1 MKVEEINVPDL
12 GDSSEVEV
20 IELLVAVGDLV
31 NENDSLI
38 VLESDKAAMEIPA
51 PLGGKVKKIA
61 VNLGDQVTTGS
72 LILSIEVDNDSPVVE
87 REAVEEVN
95 DTGGTEGSNG
105 SPQPQAED
113 SMEEKVDSD
122 PGVPVAKKSTRLI
135 IPDLGSSEEVEVIEL
150 HVSVGDKV
158 RVDDPLITVESDK
171 AAMEV
176 PATSDG
182 EITELLVEVGKKVF
196 SGSDIGSMLSD
207 HVTEHSEGS
216 NDYSVTDTQPKEVSK
231 SDANLLTDSAP
242 QEAIAPN
249 IPYPEN
255 GRRVYAG
262 PAVRKLARELGV
274 NLSQVGGT
282 GIKKR
287 IVKSDVQ
294 DFVKLALNSGSSDV
308 RESSIP
314 DIDFT
319 EFGEIEEVPRTKM
332 DRLTAKNMA
341 RNWNSVPAVAQF
353 NEADITDL
361 EEFRLGLKK
370 DAEKKSVKLTLL
382 PFLLKATALGLAKY
396 PQFNVS
402 LHSSDEY
409 LIQKKYIHIGIAV
422 ATDYGL
428 VVPVIRDVDRKSVW
442 ELASEVA
449 DLSAKAKDRKLSRA
463 EIQGSCF
470 TISSLGAIGGTGFIP
485 IVNSPEVAI
494 LGVAKSIV
502 KPVFKDDEF
511 LPRKFL
517 PLTLTYDHRAVNGVD
532 GGLFA
537 TYLGQLLEDIRYL
550 SL

>member
-1 MKVEEINVPDL
+1 MKLEEINVPDL

-31 NENDSLI
+31 KENDSLI

-61 VNLGDQVTTGS
+61 VNLGDQVSTGS
-72 LILSIEVDNDSPVVE
+72 LILSIEVDSNSAVVE
-87 REAVEEVN
+87 EETDAELNDAAV
-95 DTGGTEGSNG
+95 
-105 SPQPQAED
+105 A
-113 SMEEKVDSD
+113 VDSD
-122 PGVPVAKKSTRLI
+122 ESSLVEGSKKEKVSSDHVGSSAEKSIRLI

-150 HVSVGDKV
+150 HVSVGDVV

-176 PATSDG
+176 PATIDG
-182 EITELLVEVGKKVF
+182 EITELLIEVGEKVV
-196 SGSDIGSMLSD
+196 SGSDIGSMI
-207 HVTEHSEGS
+207 S
-216 NDYSVTDTQPKEVSK
+216 NDVIENPEESNDRSDADSQPKEGSK
-231 SDANLLTDSAP
+231 SGIKLSTDSAS
-242 QEAIAPN
+242 QEAMVPD
-249 IPYPEN
+249 IPSPKN
-255 GRRVYAG
+255 GRHVYAG

-274 NLSQVGGT
+274 NLSQVEGT

-294 DFVKLALNSGSSDV
+294 NFVKVSLSSAPSAF
-308 RESSIP
+308 RESSLP

-319 EFGEIEEVPRTKM
+319 QFGEIEEVSRTKL

-361 EEFRLGLKK
+361 EEFRLGLKQE
-370 DAEKKSVKLTLL
+370 AEKKAVKLTLL

-428 VVPVIRDVDRKSVW
+428 VVPVIRDVDRKSIW

-449 DLSAKAKDRKLSRA
+449 DLSAKAKDRKLGRA
-463 EIQGSCF
+463 EIEGACF

-485 IVNSPEVAI
+485 IVNSPEVGI

-502 KPVFKDDEF
+502 KPVFKDNEF
-511 LPRKFL
+511 MPRKFL

>member
-1 MKVEEINVPDL
+1 LKLEDINVPDL

-31 NENDSLI
+31 EENDSLI

-51 PLGGKVKKIA
+51 PVGGKVNKIA
-61 VNLGDQVTTGS
+61 VNLGDQVSTGS
-72 LILSIEVDNDSPVVE
+72 LILSIEVDGDSCVVEKETNLEVDDATLDAGKNDLLPTEDSKKSKAGNDSVLP
-87 REAVEEVN
+87 EV
-95 DTGGTEGSNG
+95 
-105 SPQPQAED
+105 
-113 SMEEKVDSD
+113 
-122 PGVPVAKKSTRLI
+122 KKTTRLI

-150 HVSVGDKV
+150 HVSVGDTV
-158 RVDDPLITVESDK
+158 QVDDPLITVETDK

-176 PATSDG
+176 PATING
-182 EITELLVEVGKKVF
+182 KITELLVTVGKKVT
-196 SGSDIGSMLSD
+196 SGFDIGSIISD
-207 HVTEHSEGS
+207 DVAEDLEESK
-216 NDYSVTDTQPKEVSK
+216 DYSDTETRPKKESK
-231 SDANLLTDSAP
+231 SGTNFLSASVPPEMIAP
-242 QEAIAPN
+242 QILVS
-249 IPYPEN
+249 EN
-255 GRRVYAG
+255 GRQVYAG

-274 NLSQVGGT
+274 NLSQVEGT
-282 GIKKR
+282 GVKKR

-294 DFVKLALNSGSSDV
+294 NFVKLVLNSGPSNV
-308 RESSIP
+308 IKSSIP

-319 EFGEIEEVPRTKM
+319 EFGEIEQVSRTKLSK
-332 DRLTAKNMA
+332 LTAENMA

-353 NEADITDL
+353 IEADITDL

-370 DAEKKSVKLTLL
+370 ESEKKGVKLTLL

-422 ATDYGL
+422 ATDHGL
-428 VVPVIRDVDRKSVW
+428 VVPVIRNVDRKSIW
-442 ELASEVA
+442 ELAEEAA
-449 DLSAKAKDRKLSRA
+449 DLSAKAKNRKLGKA
-463 EIQGSCF
+463 EIQGACF

-494 LGVAKSIV
+494 LGVARSAI
-502 KPVFKDDEF
+502 KPVFKDSEF
-511 LPRKFL
+511 LPRKML

-537 TYLGQLLEDIRYL
+537 TYLSQLLEDIRYL
-550 SL
+550 SM

>member
-1 MKVEEINVPDL
+1 MKLEDINVPDL

-31 NENDSLI
+31 EENDSLI

-51 PLGGKVKKIA
+51 PVGGKVNKIA
-61 VNLGDQVTTGS
+61 VNLGDQVSTGS
-72 LILSIEVDNDSPVVE
+72 LILSIEVDGDSCVVEKETNLEVDDATLDAGKNDLLPTEDSKKSKAGNDSVLP
-87 REAVEEVN
+87 EV
-95 DTGGTEGSNG
+95 
-105 SPQPQAED
+105 
-113 SMEEKVDSD
+113 
-122 PGVPVAKKSTRLI
+122 KKTTRLI

-150 HVSVGDKV
+150 HVSVGDTV
-158 RVDDPLITVESDK
+158 QVDDPLITVETDK

-176 PATSDG
+176 PATING
-182 EITELLVEVGKKVF
+182 KITELLVTVGKKVT
-196 SGSDIGSMLSD
+196 SGFDIGSIISD
-207 HVTEHSEGS
+207 DVAEDLEESK
-216 NDYSVTDTQPKEVSK
+216 DYSDTETRPKKESK
-231 SDANLLTDSAP
+231 SGTNFLSASVPPEMIAP
-242 QEAIAPN
+242 QILVS
-249 IPYPEN
+249 EN
-255 GRRVYAG
+255 GRQVYAG

-274 NLSQVGGT
+274 NLSQVEGT
-282 GIKKR
+282 GVKKR

-294 DFVKLALNSGSSDV
+294 NFVKLVLNSGPSNV
-308 RESSIP
+308 IKSSIP

-319 EFGEIEEVPRTKM
+319 EFGEIEQVSRTKLSK
-332 DRLTAKNMA
+332 LTAENMA

-353 NEADITDL
+353 IEADITDL

-370 DAEKKSVKLTLL
+370 ESEKKGVKLTLL

-422 ATDYGL
+422 ATDHGL
-428 VVPVIRDVDRKSVW
+428 VVPVIRNVDRKSIW
-442 ELASEVA
+442 ELAEEAA
-449 DLSAKAKDRKLSRA
+449 DLSAKAKNRKLGKA
-463 EIQGSCF
+463 EIQGACF

-494 LGVAKSIV
+494 LGVARSAI
-502 KPVFKDDEF
+502 KPVFKDSEF
-511 LPRKFL
+511 LPRKML

-537 TYLGQLLEDIRYL
+537 TYLSQLLEDIRYL
-550 SL
+550 SM

>member
-1 MKVEEINVPDL
+1 MKLEDINVPDL

-31 NENDSLI
+31 EENDSLI

-51 PLGGKVKKIA
+51 PVGGKVNKIA
-61 VNLGDQVTTGS
+61 VNLGDQVSTGS
-72 LILSIEVDNDSPVVE
+72 LILSIEVDGDSCVVEKETNLEVDDATLDAGKNDLLPTKDSKKSKAGNDSVLP
-87 REAVEEVN
+87 EV
-95 DTGGTEGSNG
+95 
-105 SPQPQAED
+105 
-113 SMEEKVDSD
+113 
-122 PGVPVAKKSTRLI
+122 KKTTRLI

-150 HVSVGDKV
+150 HVSVGDTV
-158 RVDDPLITVESDK
+158 QVDDPLITVETDK

-176 PATSDG
+176 PATING
-182 EITELLVEVGKKVF
+182 KITELLVTVGKKVT
-196 SGSDIGSMLSD
+196 SGFDIGSIISD
-207 HVTEHSEGS
+207 DVAEDLEESK
-216 NDYSVTDTQPKEVSK
+216 DYSDTETRPKKESK
-231 SDANLLTDSAP
+231 SGTNFLSASVPPEMIAP
-242 QEAIAPN
+242 QILVS
-249 IPYPEN
+249 EN
-255 GRRVYAG
+255 GRQVYAG

-274 NLSQVGGT
+274 NLSQVEGT
-282 GIKKR
+282 GVKKR

-294 DFVKLALNSGSSDV
+294 NFVKLVLNSGPSNV
-308 RESSIP
+308 IKSSIP

-319 EFGEIEEVPRTKM
+319 EFGEIEQVSRTKLSK
-332 DRLTAKNMA
+332 LTAENMA

-353 NEADITDL
+353 IEADITDL

-370 DAEKKSVKLTLL
+370 ESEKKGVKLTLL

-422 ATDYGL
+422 ATDHGL
-428 VVPVIRDVDRKSVW
+428 VVPVIRNVDRKSIW
-442 ELASEVA
+442 ELAEEAA
-449 DLSAKAKDRKLSRA
+449 DLSAKAKNRKLGKA
-463 EIQGSCF
+463 EIQGACF

-494 LGVAKSIV
+494 LGVARSAI
-502 KPVFKDDEF
+502 KPVFKDSEF
-511 LPRKFL
+511 LPRKML

-537 TYLGQLLEDIRYL
+537 TYLSQLLEDIRYL
-550 SL
+550 SM

>member
-1 MKVEEINVPDL
+1 LKLEDINVPDL

-31 NENDSLI
+31 EENDSLI

-51 PLGGKVKKIA
+51 PVGGKVNKIA
-61 VNLGDQVTTGS
+61 VNLGDQVSTGS
-72 LILSIEVDNDSPVVE
+72 LILSIEVDGDSCVVEKETNLEVDDATLDAGKNDLLPTEDSKKSKAGNDSVLP
-87 REAVEEVN
+87 EV
-95 DTGGTEGSNG
+95 
-105 SPQPQAED
+105 
-113 SMEEKVDSD
+113 
-122 PGVPVAKKSTRLI
+122 KKTTRLI

-150 HVSVGDKV
+150 HVSVGDTV
-158 RVDDPLITVESDK
+158 QVDDPLITVETDK

-176 PATSDG
+176 PATING
-182 EITELLVEVGKKVF
+182 KITELLVTVGKKVT
-196 SGSDIGSMLSD
+196 SGFDIGSII
-207 HVTEHSEGS
+207 SEDVAEDLEES
-216 NDYSVTDTQPKEVSK
+216 KDYSDTETRPKKESK
-231 SDANLLTDSAP
+231 SGTNFLSASVPPEMIAP
-242 QEAIAPN
+242 QILVS
-249 IPYPEN
+249 EN
-255 GRRVYAG
+255 GRQVYAG

-274 NLSQVGGT
+274 NLSQVEGT
-282 GIKKR
+282 GVKKR

-294 DFVKLALNSGSSDV
+294 NFVKLVLNSGPSNV
-308 RESSIP
+308 IKSSIP

-319 EFGEIEEVPRTKM
+319 EFGEIEQVSRTKLSK
-332 DRLTAKNMA
+332 LTAENMA

-353 NEADITDL
+353 IEADITDL

-370 DAEKKSVKLTLL
+370 ESEKKGVKLTLL

-422 ATDYGL
+422 ATDHGL
-428 VVPVIRDVDRKSVW
+428 VVPVIRNVDRKSIW
-442 ELASEVA
+442 ELAEEAA
-449 DLSAKAKDRKLSRA
+449 DLSAKAKNRKLGKA
-463 EIQGSCF
+463 EIQGACF

-494 LGVAKSIV
+494 LGVARSAI
-502 KPVFKDDEF
+502 KPVFKDSEF
-511 LPRKFL
+511 LPRKML

-537 TYLGQLLEDIRYL
+537 TYLSQLLEDIRYL
-550 SL
+550 SM

>member
-1 MKVEEINVPDL
+1 MKLEDINVPDL

-31 NENDSLI
+31 EENDSLI

-51 PLGGKVKKIA
+51 PVGGKVNKIA
-61 VNLGDQVTTGS
+61 VNLGDQVSTGS
-72 LILSIEVDNDSPVVE
+72 LILSIEVDGDSCVVEKETNLEVDDATLDAGKNDLLPTEDSKKSKAGNDSVLP
-87 REAVEEVN
+87 EV
-95 DTGGTEGSNG
+95 
-105 SPQPQAED
+105 
-113 SMEEKVDSD
+113 
-122 PGVPVAKKSTRLI
+122 KKTTRLI

-150 HVSVGDKV
+150 HVSVGDTV
-158 RVDDPLITVESDK
+158 QVDDPLITVETDK

-176 PATSDG
+176 PATING
-182 EITELLVEVGKKVF
+182 KITELLVTVGKKVT
-196 SGSDIGSMLSD
+196 SGFDIGSII
-207 HVTEHSEGS
+207 SEDVAEDLEES
-216 NDYSVTDTQPKEVSK
+216 KDYSDTETRPKKESK
-231 SDANLLTDSAP
+231 SGTNFLSASVPPEMIAP
-242 QEAIAPN
+242 QILVS
-249 IPYPEN
+249 EN
-255 GRRVYAG
+255 GRQVYAG

-274 NLSQVGGT
+274 NLSQVEGT
-282 GIKKR
+282 GVKKR

-294 DFVKLALNSGSSDV
+294 NFVKLVLNSGPSNV
-308 RESSIP
+308 IKSSIP

-319 EFGEIEEVPRTKM
+319 EFGEIEQVSRTKLSK
-332 DRLTAKNMA
+332 LTAENMA

-353 NEADITDL
+353 IEADITDL

-370 DAEKKSVKLTLL
+370 ESEKKGVKLTLL

-422 ATDYGL
+422 ATDHGL
-428 VVPVIRDVDRKSVW
+428 VVPVIRNVDRKSIW
-442 ELASEVA
+442 ELAEEAA
-449 DLSAKAKDRKLSRA
+449 DLSAKAKNRKLGKA
-463 EIQGSCF
+463 EIQGACF

-494 LGVAKSIV
+494 LGVARSAI
-502 KPVFKDDEF
+502 KPVFKDSEF
-511 LPRKFL
+511 LPRKIL

-537 TYLGQLLEDIRYL
+537 TYLSQLLEDIRYL
-550 SL
+550 SM

>member
-1 MKVEEINVPDL
+1 MKLEDINVPDL

-31 NENDSLI
+31 EENDSLI

-51 PLGGKVKKIA
+51 PVGGKVNKIA
-61 VNLGDQVTTGS
+61 VNLGDQVSTGS
-72 LILSIEVDNDSPVVE
+72 LILSIEVDGDSCVVEKETNLEVDDATLDAGKNDLLPTKDSKKSKAGNDSVLP
-87 REAVEEVN
+87 EV
-95 DTGGTEGSNG
+95 
-105 SPQPQAED
+105 
-113 SMEEKVDSD
+113 
-122 PGVPVAKKSTRLI
+122 KKTTRLI

-150 HVSVGDKV
+150 HVSVGDTV
-158 RVDDPLITVESDK
+158 QVDDPLITVETDK

-176 PATSDG
+176 PATING
-182 EITELLVEVGKKVF
+182 KITELLVTVGKKVT
-196 SGSDIGSMLSD
+196 SGFDIGSII
-207 HVTEHSEGS
+207 SEDVAEDLEES
-216 NDYSVTDTQPKEVSK
+216 KDYSDTETRPKKESK
-231 SDANLLTDSAP
+231 SGTNFLSASVPPEMIAP
-242 QEAIAPN
+242 QILVS
-249 IPYPEN
+249 EN
-255 GRRVYAG
+255 GRQVYAG

-274 NLSQVGGT
+274 NLSQVEGT
-282 GIKKR
+282 GVKKR

-294 DFVKLALNSGSSDV
+294 NFVKLVLNSGPSNV
-308 RESSIP
+308 IKSSIP

-319 EFGEIEEVPRTKM
+319 EFGEIEQVSRTKLSK
-332 DRLTAKNMA
+332 LTAENMA

-353 NEADITDL
+353 IEADITDL

-370 DAEKKSVKLTLL
+370 ESEKKGVKLTLL

-422 ATDYGL
+422 ATDHGL
-428 VVPVIRDVDRKSVW
+428 VVPVIRNVDRKSIW
-442 ELASEVA
+442 ELAEEAA
-449 DLSAKAKDRKLSRA
+449 DLSAKAKNRKLGKA
-463 EIQGSCF
+463 EIQGACF

-494 LGVAKSIV
+494 LGVARSAI
-502 KPVFKDDEF
+502 KPVFKDSEF
-511 LPRKFL
+511 LPRKML

-537 TYLGQLLEDIRYL
+537 TYLSQLLEDIRYL
-550 SL
+550 SM

>member
-1 MKVEEINVPDL
+1 LKLEDINVPDL

-31 NENDSLI
+31 EENDSLI

-51 PLGGKVKKIA
+51 PVGGKVNKIA
-61 VNLGDQVTTGS
+61 VNLGDQVSTGS
-72 LILSIEVDNDSPVVE
+72 LILSIEVDGDSCVVEKETNLEVDDATLDAGKNDLLPTKDSKKSKAGNDSVLP
-87 REAVEEVN
+87 EV
-95 DTGGTEGSNG
+95 
-105 SPQPQAED
+105 
-113 SMEEKVDSD
+113 
-122 PGVPVAKKSTRLI
+122 KKTTRLI

-150 HVSVGDKV
+150 HVSVGDTV
-158 RVDDPLITVESDK
+158 QVDDPLITVETDK

-176 PATSDG
+176 PATING
-182 EITELLVEVGKKVF
+182 KITELLVTVGKKVT
-196 SGSDIGSMLSD
+196 SGFDIGSII
-207 HVTEHSEGS
+207 SEDVAEDLEES
-216 NDYSVTDTQPKEVSK
+216 KDYSDTETRPKKESK
-231 SDANLLTDSAP
+231 SGTNFLSASVPPEMIAP
-242 QEAIAPN
+242 QILVS
-249 IPYPEN
+249 EN
-255 GRRVYAG
+255 GRQVYAG

-274 NLSQVGGT
+274 NLSQVEGT
-282 GIKKR
+282 GVKKR

-294 DFVKLALNSGSSDV
+294 NFVKLVLNSGPSNV
-308 RESSIP
+308 IKSSIP

-319 EFGEIEEVPRTKM
+319 EFGEIEQVSRTKLSK
-332 DRLTAKNMA
+332 LTAENMA

-353 NEADITDL
+353 IEADITDL

-370 DAEKKSVKLTLL
+370 ESEKKGVKLTLL

-422 ATDYGL
+422 ATDHGL
-428 VVPVIRDVDRKSVW
+428 VVPVIRNVDRKSIW
-442 ELASEVA
+442 ELAEEAA
-449 DLSAKAKDRKLSRA
+449 DLSAKAKNRKLGKA
-463 EIQGSCF
+463 EIQGACF

-494 LGVAKSIV
+494 LGVARSAI
-502 KPVFKDDEF
+502 KPVFKDSEF
-511 LPRKFL
+511 LPRKML

-537 TYLGQLLEDIRYL
+537 TYLSQLLEDIRYL
-550 SL
+550 SM

>member
-1 MKVEEINVPDL
+1 MKLEDINVPDL

-31 NENDSLI
+31 EENDSLI

-51 PLGGKVKKIA
+51 PVGGKVNKIA
-61 VNLGDQVTTGS
+61 VNLGDQVSTGS
-72 LILSIEVDNDSPVVE
+72 LILSIEVDGDSCVVEKETNLEVDDATLDAGKNDLLPTEDSKKSKAGNDSVLP
-87 REAVEEVN
+87 EV
-95 DTGGTEGSNG
+95 
-105 SPQPQAED
+105 
-113 SMEEKVDSD
+113 
-122 PGVPVAKKSTRLI
+122 KKTTRLI

-150 HVSVGDKV
+150 HVSVGDTV
-158 RVDDPLITVESDK
+158 QVDDPLITVETDK

-176 PATSDG
+176 PATING
-182 EITELLVEVGKKVF
+182 KITELLVTVGKKVT
-196 SGSDIGSMLSD
+196 SGFDIGSII
-207 HVTEHSEGS
+207 SEDVAEDLEES
-216 NDYSVTDTQPKEVSK
+216 KDYSDTETRPKKESK
-231 SDANLLTDSAP
+231 SGTNFLSASVPPEMIAP
-242 QEAIAPN
+242 QILVS
-249 IPYPEN
+249 EN
-255 GRRVYAG
+255 GRQVYAG

-274 NLSQVGGT
+274 NLSQVEGT
-282 GIKKR
+282 GVKKR

-294 DFVKLALNSGSSDV
+294 NFVKLVLNSGPSNV
-308 RESSIP
+308 IKSSIP

-319 EFGEIEEVPRTKM
+319 EFGEIEQVSRTKLSK
-332 DRLTAKNMA
+332 LTAENMA

-353 NEADITDL
+353 IEADITDL

-370 DAEKKSVKLTLL
+370 ESEKKGVKLTLL

-422 ATDYGL
+422 ATDHGL
-428 VVPVIRDVDRKSVW
+428 VVPVIRNVDRKSIW
-442 ELASEVA
+442 ELAEEAA
-449 DLSAKAKDRKLSRA
+449 DLSAKAKNRKLGKA
-463 EIQGSCF
+463 EIQGACF

-494 LGVAKSIV
+494 LGVARSAI
-502 KPVFKDDEF
+502 KPVFKDSEF
-511 LPRKFL
+511 LPRKML

-537 TYLGQLLEDIRYL
+537 TYLSQLLEDIRYL
-550 SL
+550 SM

>member
-1 MKVEEINVPDL
+1 MKLEAINVPDL

-31 NENDSLI
+31 EENDSLI

-51 PLGGKVKKIA
+51 PVGGKVNKIA
-61 VNLGDQVTTGS
+61 VNLGDQVSTGS
-72 LILSIEVDNDSPVVE
+72 LILSIEVDGDSCVVEKETNLEVDDATLDAGKNDLLPTEDSKKSKAGNDSVLP
-87 REAVEEVN
+87 EV
-95 DTGGTEGSNG
+95 
-105 SPQPQAED
+105 
-113 SMEEKVDSD
+113 
-122 PGVPVAKKSTRLI
+122 KKTTRLI

-150 HVSVGDKV
+150 HVSVGDTV
-158 RVDDPLITVESDK
+158 QVDDPLITVETDK

-176 PATSDG
+176 PATING
-182 EITELLVEVGKKVF
+182 KITELLVTVGKKVT
-196 SGSDIGSMLSD
+196 SGFDIGSIISD
-207 HVTEHSEGS
+207 DVAEDLEESK
-216 NDYSVTDTQPKEVSK
+216 DYSDTETRPKKESK
-231 SDANLLTDSAP
+231 SGTNFLSASVPPEMIAP
-242 QEAIAPN
+242 QILVS
-249 IPYPEN
+249 EN
-255 GRRVYAG
+255 GRQVYAG

-274 NLSQVGGT
+274 NLSQVEGT
-282 GIKKR
+282 GVKKR

-294 DFVKLALNSGSSDV
+294 NFVKLVLNSGPSNV
-308 RESSIP
+308 IKSSIP

-319 EFGEIEEVPRTKM
+319 EFGEIEQVSRTKLSK
-332 DRLTAKNMA
+332 LTAENMA

-353 NEADITDL
+353 IEADITDL

-370 DAEKKSVKLTLL
+370 ESEKKGVKLTLL

-422 ATDYGL
+422 ATDHGL
-428 VVPVIRDVDRKSVW
+428 VVPVIRNVDRKSIW
-442 ELASEVA
+442 ELAEEAA
-449 DLSAKAKDRKLSRA
+449 DLSAKAKNRKLGKA
-463 EIQGSCF
+463 EIQGACF

-494 LGVAKSIV
+494 LGVARSAI
-502 KPVFKDDEF
+502 KPVFKDSEF
-511 LPRKFL
+511 LPRKML

-537 TYLGQLLEDIRYL
+537 TYLSQLLEDIRYL
-550 SL
+550 SM

>member
-1 MKVEEINVPDL
+1 MKLEDINVPDL

-31 NENDSLI
+31 EENDSLI

-51 PLGGKVKKIA
+51 PVGGKVNKIA
-61 VNLGDQVTTGS
+61 VNLGDQVSTGS
-72 LILSIEVDNDSPVVE
+72 LILSIEVDGDSCVVEKETNLEVDDATLDAGKNDLLPTEDSKKSKAGNDSVLP
-87 REAVEEVN
+87 EV
-95 DTGGTEGSNG
+95 
-105 SPQPQAED
+105 
-113 SMEEKVDSD
+113 
-122 PGVPVAKKSTRLI
+122 KKTTRLI

-150 HVSVGDKV
+150 HVSVGDTV
-158 RVDDPLITVESDK
+158 QVDDPLITVETDK

-176 PATSDG
+176 PATING
-182 EITELLVEVGKKVF
+182 KITELLVTVGKKVT
-196 SGSDIGSMLSD
+196 SGFDIGSII
-207 HVTEHSEGS
+207 SEDVAEDLEES
-216 NDYSVTDTQPKEVSK
+216 KDYSDTETRPKKESK
-231 SDANLLTDSAP
+231 SGTNFLSASVPPEMIAP
-242 QEAIAPN
+242 QILVS
-249 IPYPEN
+249 EN
-255 GRRVYAG
+255 GRQVYAG

-274 NLSQVGGT
+274 NLSQVEGT
-282 GIKKR
+282 GVKKR

-294 DFVKLALNSGSSDV
+294 NFVKLVLNSGPSNV
-308 RESSIP
+308 IKSSIP

-319 EFGEIEEVPRTKM
+319 EFGEIEQVSRTKLSK
-332 DRLTAKNMA
+332 LTAENMA

-353 NEADITDL
+353 IEADITDL

-370 DAEKKSVKLTLL
+370 ESEKKGVKLTLL

-422 ATDYGL
+422 ATDHGL
-428 VVPVIRDVDRKSVW
+428 VVPVIRNVDRKSIW
-442 ELASEVA
+442 ELAEEAA
-449 DLSAKAKDRKLSRA
+449 DLSAKAKNRKLGKA
-463 EIQGSCF
+463 EIQGACF

-494 LGVAKSIV
+494 LGVARSAI
-502 KPVFKDDEF
+502 KPVFKDSEF
-511 LPRKFL
+511 LPRKML

-537 TYLGQLLEDIRYL
+537 TYLSQLLEDIRYM
-550 SL
+550 SM

>member
-1 MKVEEINVPDL
+1 LKLEDINVPDL

-31 NENDSLI
+31 EENDSLI

-51 PLGGKVKKIA
+51 PVGGKVNKIA
-61 VNLGDQVTTGS
+61 VNLGDQVSTGS
-72 LILSIEVDNDSPVVE
+72 LILSIEVEGDSCVVEKETNLEVDDATLDAGKNDLLPTEDSKKSKAGNDSVLP
-87 REAVEEVN
+87 EV
-95 DTGGTEGSNG
+95 
-105 SPQPQAED
+105 
-113 SMEEKVDSD
+113 
-122 PGVPVAKKSTRLI
+122 KKTTRLI

-150 HVSVGDKV
+150 HVSVGDTV
-158 RVDDPLITVESDK
+158 QVDDPLITVETDK

-176 PATSDG
+176 PATING
-182 EITELLVEVGKKVF
+182 KITELLVTVGKKVT
-196 SGSDIGSMLSD
+196 SGFDIGSII
-207 HVTEHSEGS
+207 SEDVAEDLEES
-216 NDYSVTDTQPKEVSK
+216 KDYSDTETRPKKESK
-231 SDANLLTDSAP
+231 SGTNFLSASVPPEMIAP
-242 QEAIAPN
+242 QILVS
-249 IPYPEN
+249 EN
-255 GRRVYAG
+255 GRQVYAG

-274 NLSQVGGT
+274 NLSQVEGT
-282 GIKKR
+282 GVKKR

-294 DFVKLALNSGSSDV
+294 NFVKLVLNSGPSNV
-308 RESSIP
+308 IKSSIP

-319 EFGEIEEVPRTKM
+319 EFGEIEQVSRTKLSK
-332 DRLTAKNMA
+332 LTAENMA

-353 NEADITDL
+353 IEADITDL

-370 DAEKKSVKLTLL
+370 ESEKKGVKLTLL

-422 ATDYGL
+422 ATDHGL
-428 VVPVIRDVDRKSVW
+428 VVPVIRNVDRKSIW
-442 ELASEVA
+442 ELAEEAA
-449 DLSAKAKDRKLSRA
+449 DLSAKAKNRKLGKA
-463 EIQGSCF
+463 EIQGACF

-494 LGVAKSIV
+494 LGVARSAI
-502 KPVFKDDEF
+502 KPVFKDSEF
-511 LPRKFL
+511 LPRKML

-537 TYLGQLLEDIRYL
+537 TYLSQLLEDIRYL
-550 SL
+550 SM

>member
-1 MKVEEINVPDL
+1 MKLEDINVPDL

-31 NENDSLI
+31 EENDSLI

-51 PLGGKVKKIA
+51 PVGGKVNKIA
-61 VNLGDQVTTGS
+61 VNLGDQVSTGS
-72 LILSIEVDNDSPVVE
+72 LILSIEVDGDSCVVEKETNLEVDDATLDAGKNDLLPTKDSKKSKAGNDSVLP
-87 REAVEEVN
+87 EV
-95 DTGGTEGSNG
+95 
-105 SPQPQAED
+105 
-113 SMEEKVDSD
+113 
-122 PGVPVAKKSTRLI
+122 KKTTRLI

-150 HVSVGDKV
+150 HVSVGDTV
-158 RVDDPLITVESDK
+158 QVDDPLITVETDK

-176 PATSDG
+176 PATING
-182 EITELLVEVGKKVF
+182 KITELLVTVGKKVT
-196 SGSDIGSMLSD
+196 SGFDIGSII
-207 HVTEHSEGS
+207 SEDVAEDLEES
-216 NDYSVTDTQPKEVSK
+216 KDYSDTETRPKKESK
-231 SDANLLTDSAP
+231 SGTNFLSARVPPEMIAP
-242 QEAIAPN
+242 QILVS
-249 IPYPEN
+249 EN
-255 GRRVYAG
+255 GRQVYAG

-274 NLSQVGGT
+274 NLSQVEGT
-282 GIKKR
+282 GVKKR

-294 DFVKLALNSGSSDV
+294 NFVKLVLNSGPSNV
-308 RESSIP
+308 IKSSIP

-319 EFGEIEEVPRTKM
+319 EFGEIEQVSRTKLSK
-332 DRLTAKNMA
+332 LTAENMA

-353 NEADITDL
+353 IEADITDL

-370 DAEKKSVKLTLL
+370 ESEKKGVKLTLL

-422 ATDYGL
+422 ATDHGL
-428 VVPVIRDVDRKSVW
+428 VVPVIRNVDRKSIW
-442 ELASEVA
+442 ELAEEAA
-449 DLSAKAKDRKLSRA
+449 DLSAKAKNRKLGKA
-463 EIQGSCF
+463 EIQGACF

-494 LGVAKSIV
+494 LGVARSAI
-502 KPVFKDDEF
+502 KPVFKDSEF
-511 LPRKFL
+511 LPRKML

-537 TYLGQLLEDIRYL
+537 TYLSQLLEDIRYL
-550 SL
+550 SM

>member
-1 MKVEEINVPDL
+1 MKLEDINVPDL

-31 NENDSLI
+31 EENDSLI

-51 PLGGKVKKIA
+51 PVGGKVNKIA
-61 VNLGDQVTTGS
+61 VNLGDQVSTGS
-72 LILSIEVDNDSPVVE
+72 LILSIEVDGDSCVVEKETNLEVDDATLDAGKNDLLPTEDSKKSKAGNDSVLP
-87 REAVEEVN
+87 EV
-95 DTGGTEGSNG
+95 
-105 SPQPQAED
+105 
-113 SMEEKVDSD
+113 
-122 PGVPVAKKSTRLI
+122 KKTTRLI

-150 HVSVGDKV
+150 HVSVGDTV
-158 RVDDPLITVESDK
+158 QVEDPLITVETDK

-176 PATSDG
+176 PATING
-182 EITELLVEVGKKVF
+182 KITELLVTVGKKVT
-196 SGSDIGSMLSD
+196 SGFDIGSIISD
-207 HVTEHSEGS
+207 DVAEDLEESK
-216 NDYSVTDTQPKEVSK
+216 DYSDTETRPKKESK
-231 SDANLLTDSAP
+231 SGTNFLSASVPPEMIAP
-242 QEAIAPN
+242 QVLVS
-249 IPYPEN
+249 EN
-255 GRRVYAG
+255 GRQVYAG

-274 NLSQVGGT
+274 NLSQVEGT
-282 GIKKR
+282 GVKKR

-294 DFVKLALNSGSSDV
+294 NFVKLVLNSGPSNV
-308 RESSIP
+308 IKSSIP

-319 EFGEIEEVPRTKM
+319 EFGEIEQVSRTKLSK
-332 DRLTAKNMA
+332 LTAENMA

-353 NEADITDL
+353 IEADITDL

-370 DAEKKSVKLTLL
+370 ESEKKGVKLTLL

-422 ATDYGL
+422 ATDHGL
-428 VVPVIRDVDRKSVW
+428 VVPVIRNVDRKSIW
-442 ELASEVA
+442 ELAEEAA
-449 DLSAKAKDRKLSRA
+449 DLSAKAKNRKLGKA
-463 EIQGSCF
+463 EIQGACF

-494 LGVAKSIV
+494 LGVARSAI
-502 KPVFKDDEF
+502 KPVFKDSEF
-511 LPRKFL
+511 LPRKML

-537 TYLGQLLEDIRYL
+537 TYLSQLLEDIRYL
-550 SL
+550 SM

>member
-1 MKVEEINVPDL
+1 MKLEDINVPDL

-31 NENDSLI
+31 EENDSLI

-51 PLGGKVKKIA
+51 PVGGKVNKIA
-61 VNLGDQVTTGS
+61 VNLGDQVSTGS
-72 LILSIEVDNDSPVVE
+72 LILSIEVDGDSCVVEKETNLEVDDATLDAGKNDLLPTKDSKKSKAGNDSVLP
-87 REAVEEVN
+87 EV
-95 DTGGTEGSNG
+95 
-105 SPQPQAED
+105 
-113 SMEEKVDSD
+113 
-122 PGVPVAKKSTRLI
+122 KKTTRLI

-150 HVSVGDKV
+150 HVSVGDTV
-158 RVDDPLITVESDK
+158 QVDDPLITVETDK

-176 PATSDG
+176 PATING
-182 EITELLVEVGKKVF
+182 KITELLVTVGKKVT
-196 SGSDIGSMLSD
+196 SGFDIGSII
-207 HVTEHSEGS
+207 SEDVAEDLEES
-216 NDYSVTDTQPKEVSK
+216 KDYSDTETRPKKEFK
-231 SDANLLTDSAP
+231 SGTNFLSASVP
-242 QEAIAPN
+242 TEMIAPK
-249 IPYPEN
+249 ILVSEN
-255 GRRVYAG
+255 GRQVYAG

-274 NLSQVGGT
+274 NLSQVEGT
-282 GIKKR
+282 GVKKR

-294 DFVKLALNSGSSDV
+294 NFVKLVLNSGPSNV
-308 RESSIP
+308 IKSSIP

-319 EFGEIEEVPRTKM
+319 EFGEIEQVSRTKLSK
-332 DRLTAKNMA
+332 LTAENMA

-353 NEADITDL
+353 IEADITDL

-370 DAEKKSVKLTLL
+370 ESEKKAVKLTLL

-422 ATDYGL
+422 ATDHGL
-428 VVPVIRDVDRKSVW
+428 VVPVIRNVDRKSIW
-442 ELASEVA
+442 ELAEEAA
-449 DLSAKAKDRKLSRA
+449 DLSAKAKNRKLGKA
-463 EIQGSCF
+463 EIQGACF

-494 LGVAKSIV
+494 LGVARSAI
-502 KPVFKDDEF
+502 KPVFKDSEF
-511 LPRKFL
+511 LPRKML

-537 TYLGQLLEDIRYL
+537 TYLSQLLEDIRYL
-550 SL
+550 SM

>member
-1 MKVEEINVPDL
+1 MKLEEINVPDL

-31 NENDSLI
+31 KENDSLI

-61 VNLGDQVTTGS
+61 VNLGDQVSTGS
-72 LILSIEVDNDSPVVE
+72 LILSIEIDSNSAVVE
-87 REAVEEVN
+87 EEADAELN
-95 DTGGTEGSNG
+95 D
-105 SPQPQAED
+105 AAVA
-113 SMEEKVDSD
+113 VDSD
-122 PGVPVAKKSTRLI
+122 ESSLVEGSEKEKVSSDHVGSSAEKSIRLI

-150 HVSVGDKV
+150 HVSVGDVV

-176 PATSDG
+176 PATING
-182 EITELLVEVGKKVF
+182 EITELLTKVGEKVV
-196 SGSDIGSMLSD
+196 SGSDIGSMISND
-207 HVTEHSEGS
+207 VIENPEES
-216 NDYSVTDTQPKEVSK
+216 NDYSDADSQPKEDSK
-231 SDANLLTDSAP
+231 SGIKLSTDSAS
-242 QEAIAPN
+242 QEAMVPDLTF
-249 IPYPEN
+249 PRN
-255 GRRVYAG
+255 GRHVYAG

-274 NLSQVGGT
+274 NLSQVEGT

-294 DFVKLALNSGSSDV
+294 NFVKVSLSSGPSAF
-308 RESSIP
+308 RESSLP

-319 EFGEIEEVPRTKM
+319 QFGEIEEVSRTKL

-361 EEFRLGLKK
+361 EEFRLGLKQE
-370 DAEKKSVKLTLL
+370 AEKKAVKLTLL

-428 VVPVIRDVDRKSVW
+428 VVPVIRDVDRKSIW

-449 DLSAKAKDRKLSRA
+449 DLSTKAKNRKLGRA
-463 EIQGSCF
+463 EIEGACF

-485 IVNSPEVAI
+485 IVNSPEVGI

-502 KPVFKDDEF
+502 KPVFKDNEVM
-511 LPRKFL
+511 PRKFL

>member
-1 MKVEEINVPDL
+1 LKLEDINVPDL

-31 NENDSLI
+31 EENDSLI

-51 PLGGKVKKIA
+51 PVGGKVNKIA
-61 VNLGDQVTTGS
+61 VNLGDQVSTGS
-72 LILSIEVDNDSPVVE
+72 LILSIEVDGDSCVVEKETNLEVDDATLDAGKNDLLPTEDSKESKAGNDSVL
-87 REAVEEVN
+87 
-95 DTGGTEGSNG
+95 S
-105 SPQPQAED
+105 
-113 SMEEKVDSD
+113 
-122 PGVPVAKKSTRLI
+122 GVKKTTRLI

-150 HVSVGDKV
+150 HVSVGDTV
-158 RVDDPLITVESDK
+158 QVDDPLITVETDK

-176 PATSDG
+176 PATING
-182 EITELLVEVGKKVF
+182 KITELLVTVGKKVT
-196 SGSDIGSMLSD
+196 SGFDIGSII
-207 HVTEHSEGS
+207 SEDVAEDLEES
-216 NDYSVTDTQPKEVSK
+216 KDYSDTETRPKKESK
-231 SDANLLTDSAP
+231 SGTNFLSASVPPEMIAP
-242 QEAIAPN
+242 QILVS
-249 IPYPEN
+249 EN
-255 GRRVYAG
+255 GRQVYAG

-274 NLSQVGGT
+274 NLSQVEGT
-282 GIKKR
+282 GVKKR

-294 DFVKLALNSGSSDV
+294 NFVKLVLNSGPSNV
-308 RESSIP
+308 IKSSIP

-319 EFGEIEEVPRTKM
+319 EFGEIEQVSRTKLSK
-332 DRLTAKNMA
+332 LTAENMA

-353 NEADITDL
+353 IEADITDL

-370 DAEKKSVKLTLL
+370 ESEKKGVKLTLL

-422 ATDYGL
+422 ATDHGL
-428 VVPVIRDVDRKSVW
+428 VVPVIRNVDRKSIW
-442 ELASEVA
+442 ELAEEAA
-449 DLSAKAKDRKLSRA
+449 DLSAKAKNRKLGKA
-463 EIQGSCF
+463 EIQGACF

-494 LGVAKSIV
+494 LGVARSAI
-502 KPVFKDDEF
+502 KPVFKDSEF
-511 LPRKFL
+511 LPRKML

-537 TYLGQLLEDIRYL
+537 TYLSQLLEDIRYL
-550 SL
+550 SM

>member
-1 MKVEEINVPDL
+1 MKLEDINVPDL

-31 NENDSLI
+31 EENDSLI

-51 PLGGKVKKIA
+51 PVGGKVNKIA
-61 VNLGDQVTTGS
+61 VNLGDQVSTGS
-72 LILSIEVDNDSPVVE
+72 LILSIEVDGDSCVVEKETNLEVDDATLDAGKNDLLPTEDSKKSKAGNDSVLP
-87 REAVEEVN
+87 EV
-95 DTGGTEGSNG
+95 
-105 SPQPQAED
+105 
-113 SMEEKVDSD
+113 
-122 PGVPVAKKSTRLI
+122 KKTIRLI

-150 HVSVGDKV
+150 HVSVGDTV
-158 RVDDPLITVESDK
+158 QVDDPLITVETDK

-176 PATSDG
+176 PATING
-182 EITELLVEVGKKVF
+182 KITELLVTVGKKVT
-196 SGSDIGSMLSD
+196 SGFDIGSII
-207 HVTEHSEGS
+207 SEDVAEDLEES
-216 NDYSVTDTQPKEVSK
+216 KDYSDTETLPKKESK
-231 SDANLLTDSAP
+231 SGTSFLSASVP
-242 QEAIAPN
+242 PEMIAPK
-249 IPYPEN
+249 ILVSEN
-255 GRRVYAG
+255 GRQVYAG

-274 NLSQVGGT
+274 NLSQVEGT
-282 GIKKR
+282 GVKKR

-294 DFVKLALNSGSSDV
+294 NFVKLVLNTGPSNV
-308 RESSIP
+308 IKSSIP

-319 EFGEIEEVPRTKM
+319 EFGEIEQVSRTKLSK
-332 DRLTAKNMA
+332 LTAENMA

-353 NEADITDL
+353 IEADITDL

-370 DAEKKSVKLTLL
+370 ESEKKAVKLTLL

-422 ATDYGL
+422 ATDHGL
-428 VVPVIRDVDRKSVW
+428 VVPVIRNVDRKSIW
-442 ELASEVA
+442 ELAEEAA
-449 DLSAKAKDRKLSRA
+449 DLSAKAKNRKLGKA
-463 EIQGSCF
+463 EIQGACF

-494 LGVAKSIV
+494 LGVARSAI
-502 KPVFKDDEF
+502 KPVFKDSEF
-511 LPRKFL
+511 LPRKML

-537 TYLGQLLEDIRYL
+537 TYLSQLLEDIRYL
-550 SL
+550 SM

>member
-1 MKVEEINVPDL
+1 MKLEEINVPDL

-31 NENDSLI
+31 KENDSLI

-51 PLGGKVKKIA
+51 PLGGQVKKIA
-61 VNLGDQVTTGS
+61 VNLGDQVSTGS
-72 LILSIEVDNDSPVVE
+72 LILSIEVDDNSPVVE
-87 REAVEEVN
+87 KGTDAEIDNAAANVELNDSILFESSKEKKVN
-95 DTGGTEGSNG
+95 KDH
-105 SPQPQAED
+105 
-113 SMEEKVDSD
+113 V
-122 PGVPVAKKSTRLI
+122 VPSAKKSTRLI

-150 HVSVGDKV
+150 HVRVGDMIKAN
-158 RVDDPLITVESDK
+158 DPLITVESDK

-176 PATSDG
+176 PAAVDG
-182 EITELLVEVGKKVF
+182 EITELLVEVGRKVV
-196 SGSDIGSMLSD
+196 SGSDIGSMISVD
-207 HVTEHSEGS
+207 VTESSGES
-216 NDYSVTDTQPKEVSK
+216 KDYSTTVLQSKEDSK
-231 SDANLLTDSAP
+231 SGTKLSAGSAS
-242 QEAIAPN
+242 QEAIVPN
-249 IPYPEN
+249 IPFPEN
-255 GRRVYAG
+255 GRQVYAG

-274 NLSQVGGT
+274 NLSQVKGT

-294 DFVKLALNSGSSDV
+294 DFVKVALISGPSNI
-308 RESSIP
+308 RESLVP
-314 DIDFT
+314 DLDFT
-319 EFGEIEEVPRTKM
+319 EFGEIEEVPRTKL

-361 EEFRLGLKK
+361 EEFRFALKK
-370 DAEKKSVKLTLL
+370 EAEKKAVKLTLL
-382 PFLLKATALGLAKY
+382 PFLLKATALTLAKY
-396 PQFNVS
+396 TQFNVS

-428 VVPVIRDVDRKSVW
+428 VVPVIRDVDRKSIW

-449 DLSAKAKDRKLSRA
+449 DLSTKAKNRKLGRA
-463 EIQGSCF
+463 EIEGACF

-494 LGVAKSIV
+494 LGVAKSVV
-502 KPVFKDDEF
+502 KPVFKDNEF